1 MKEGWEIK
9 NLIEVCD
16 EITDGSHFSP
26 KSSDEEE
33 YPYIT
38 VRDIHQDK
46 IDFIKCKFINRENY
60 DLLAKNGCK
69 PNNGDLLFSKDGTVG
84 KVSLVDFDKDFVVLS
99 SLAIIR
105 PKKKI
110 ILPAFLKYIFK
121 NPLFL
126 QKAIGMKTGV
136 AIRRIILKNLK
147 QIEIRYPNSHQEQK
161 RIVST
166 LDEVFA
172 AIAKAKAN
180 AEQNLKNAKELFES
194 YLQGVVENKGEGW
207 GERKLGELC
216 DNVQYGTSS
225 KSKDKGKVAV
235 LRMGN
240 IQDNR
245 FVWDKL
251 VFTDNEEEIEKY
263 HLRYNDV
270 LFNRTNSPELV
281 GKSAIYK
288 GEQPAI
294 FAGYLIRL
302 NRKEDLIDADFLNY
316 YLNSTR
322 TRNYG
327 FSVMSSS
334 VNQANINGSKLKEY
348 PIILPPLS
356 DQQAIVQNLDALS
369 AETKKLE
376 AIYQKKIEE
385 LEELKKSI
393 LQKAFSGE
401 LKTLEAIAV

>member
-1 MKEGWEIK
+1 M
-9 NLIEVCD
+9 
-16 EITDGSHFSP
+16 
-26 KSSDEEE
+26 
-33 YPYIT
+33 
-38 VRDIHQDK
+38 
-46 IDFIKCKFINRENY
+46 
-60 DLLAKNGCK
+60 
-69 PNNGDLLFSKDGTVG
+69 
-84 KVSLVDFDKDFVVLS
+84 
-99 SLAIIR
+99 
-105 PKKKI
+105 
-110 ILPAFLKYIFK
+110 
-121 NPLFL
+121 
-126 QKAIGMKTGV
+126 
-136 AIRRIILKNLK
+136 
-147 QIEIRYPNSHQEQK
+147 
-161 RIVST
+161 
-166 LDEVFA
+166 
-172 AIAKAKAN
+172 
-180 AEQNLKNAKELFES
+180 
-194 YLQGVVENKGEGW
+194 QGVVENKGEGW